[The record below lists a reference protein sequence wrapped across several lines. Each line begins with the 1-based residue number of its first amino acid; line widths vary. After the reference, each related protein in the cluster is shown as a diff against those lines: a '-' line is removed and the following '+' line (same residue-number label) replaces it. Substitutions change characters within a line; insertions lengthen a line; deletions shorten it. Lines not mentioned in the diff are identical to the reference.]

1 MRASEPKRVTAK
13 ISAADFTVD
22 AFHRGD
28 FWLKQPARRGHRAGM
43 DAMMLAA
50 ALPSAFAGRIADLGA
65 GAGGAGLAAIAR
77 CRSASTVLFE
87 RSADMASFA
96 RQTLDLPQNAWLAQ
110 RACVVETDVTL
121 RGSARAQAGLS
132 DNGFDATLMNPP
144 FNAGHDRQT
153 PDGLKA
159 EAHVMEDG
167 LLEAWIRTAAAITR
181 SRGLVALIIRP
192 EAIRAAL
199 DALEGR
205 FGALEVKP
213 IHPRGDSAAIRI
225 VIRGVRASRKR
236 LSFAPP
242 LFLHEAGSD
251 LFSPPADAINN
262 GRASLFGD

>member
-1 MRASEPKRVTAK
+1 MTIESPAT
-13 ISAADFTVD
+13 DFTVD

-50 ALPSAFAGRIADLGA
+50 ALPGGFCGRIADLGA
-65 GAGGAGLAAIAR
+65 GAGAAGLAAIAR

-87 RSADMASFA
+87 RSADMAGFA
-96 RQTLDLPQNAWLAQ
+96 RQTLGLPQNAWLAQ
-110 RACVVETDVTL
+110 RAQVIETDVTL
-121 RGSARAQAGLS
+121 RGTARMQAGLA

-159 EAHVMEDG
+159 EAHVMADG
-167 LLEAWIRTAAAITR
+167 LLEAWLRTAAAITR
-181 SRGLVALIIRP
+181 TRGLVALIIRP
-192 EAIRAAL
+192 EAIGAAL
-199 DALEGR
+199 DALDGR
-205 FGALEVKP
+205 FGALEIKP
-213 IHPRGDSAAIRI
+213 IHPRDDAAAIRI
-225 VIRGVRASRKR
+225 VIRGVRGSRKR

-242 LFLHEAGSD
+242 LFLHETGSD
-251 LFSPPADAINN
+251 LFSPGADAINN

>member
-1 MRASEPKRVTAK
+1 MTIESPAT
-13 ISAADFTVD
+13 DFTVD

-50 ALPSAFAGRIADLGA
+50 ALPGGFCGRIADLGA
-65 GAGGAGLAAIAR
+65 GAGAAGLAAIAR

-87 RSADMASFA
+87 RSADMAGFA
-96 RQTLDLPQNAWLAQ
+96 RQTLGLPQNAWLAQ
-110 RACVVETDVTL
+110 RAQVIETDVTL
-121 RGSARAQAGLS
+121 RGTARMQAGLA

-159 EAHVMEDG
+159 EAHVMADG
-167 LLEAWIRTAAAITR
+167 LLEAWLRTAAAITR
-181 SRGLVALIIRP
+181 TRGLVALIIRP
-192 EAIRAAL
+192 EAIGAAL
-199 DALEGR
+199 DALDGR
-205 FGALEVKP
+205 FGALEIKP
-213 IHPRGDSAAIRI
+213 IHPRDDDAAIRI

-242 LFLHEAGSD
+242 LFLHETGSD
-251 LFSPPADAINN
+251 LFSPGADAINN

>member
-1 MRASEPKRVTAK
+1 MTAE
-13 ISAADFTVD
+13 SLATDFTLD

-50 ALPSAFAGRIADLGA
+50 ALPSGFAGRIADLGA
-65 GAGGAGLAAIAR
+65 GAGAAGLAAVSR
-77 CRSASTVLFE
+77 CREARTVLFE
-87 RSADMASFA
+87 RSAEMAGFA
-96 RQTLDLPQNAWLAQ
+96 RQTLALAQNAWLAD
-110 RACVVETDVTL
+110 RAAVIQADVTL
-121 RGSARAQAGLS
+121 RGPARAKAGLA
-132 DNGFDATLMNPP
+132 DNGFEAVLMNPP

-159 EAHVMEDG
+159 EAHVMADG

-181 SRGLVALIIRP
+181 TRGLIALIVRP
-192 EAIRAAL
+192 DAIGPAL

-205 FGALEVKP
+205 FGGLEIKP
-213 IHPRGDSAAIRI
+213 IHPRDDTAAIRI

-236 LSFAPP
+236 LVFAPP
-242 LFLHEAGSD
+242 LFLHESGSD
-251 LFSPPADAINN
+251 LFSAGADAINN